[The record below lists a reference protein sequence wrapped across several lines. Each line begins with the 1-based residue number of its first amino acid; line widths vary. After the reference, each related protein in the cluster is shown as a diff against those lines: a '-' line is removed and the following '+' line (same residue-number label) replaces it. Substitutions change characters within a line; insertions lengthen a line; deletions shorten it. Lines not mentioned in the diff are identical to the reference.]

1 MLRLIR
7 KHLAACKKTS
17 EKDWKCVPKIEKTRV
32 ACPFL
37 VVGPDPRDP
46 TAPRIKKH
54 TKTSDERIAKDF
66 LLRFE
71 LSLYENP
78 KPEPPKEPPPK
89 SLDEAVKHYLATKTR
104 QSKPRQQK
112 LDLQMR
118 RMVAYLK
125 EKFNR
130 QTVRDVEKTWT
141 CPHF

>member
-17 EKDWKCVPKIEKTRV
+17 EKDWKCFPKTGKARV

-78 KPEPPKEPPPK
+78 KPEPVWSK
-89 SLDEAVKHYLATKTR
+89 Y
-104 QSKPRQQK
+104 SKP
-112 LDLQMR
+112 
-118 RMVAYLK
+118 LK
-125 EKFNR
+125 TLNQR
-130 QTVRDVEKTWT
+130 
-141 CPHF
+141 